1 MGIEDIRD
9 ALVIRERS
17 TFLLSD
23 PKGNIPHGNR
33 QGFGVYQADTRHL
46 STYDFTL
53 SGLDPVTLLSTAEVG
68 HAMEQVLT
76 NPTFI
81 TREGRTI
88 LRGSTEIRRQRSVAD
103 ILEERVRVTNFNP
116 FAVTLDLR
124 YEFAADFADIFD
136 VRGYKR
142 ERAGT
147 LHETAVEE
155 RAIEYGYTGIDGV
168 EHSTRI
174 EFDVKPEHIDAR
186 SVLFRL
192 TLGRRETSSLRIRI
206 SIDRH
211 GKRAAKLDRLEVVA
225 EQYERWFQSS
235 TQIFTDNEFFN
246 RVMTRSLSDV
256 RMLWSENERGESYPA
271 AGTPWFDAL
280 FGRDSCIVSMQML
293 AYRPEIAKS
302 CLRLLAKWQGKEV
315 DPGRDEEPG
324 KILHEMRSDELS
336 RAGELPYSPYYGS
349 IDSTPLF
356 LMLVAEYFAWTAD
369 VRLVRELLPAIRAA
383 IQWMEVYGDTTGDG
397 YLDYD
402 KRSAKGLVN
411 QGWKDSW
418 EAVVHADGTLARPPL
433 ALSEVQGYAYAA
445 RSRLAPVLERVGE
458 AKTAT
463 RLRRDAKRMYGRYNQ
478 DFWLPKQHYA
488 AMALDGDRRPVES
501 VSTNPAHSMWTGLLD
516 PAHCEE
522 LCTRLLANDMF
533 TGWGLRTLTA
543 GNPRFNP
550 IGYHLGSVWPH
561 DNSIVAMGFKMYG
574 RDDELSE
581 VMTALFD
588 AAAAFP
594 YFRLPELF
602 GGQTRSAHNAPV
614 PYPVACNPQ
623 AWAAGAFPLMTQAM
637 LGIKAEAPERRLRI
651 VNPRLPY
658 WLNSVLIRGLRVGN
672 GEVTLQYRRDG
683 SSTRV
688 EVLEVTAGIDVVM
701 STRWPL

>member
-17 TFLLSD
+17 TFFLTD
-23 PKGNIPHGNR
+23 PKGNVPAGNR
-33 QGFGVYQADTRHL
+33 QGFGVYHADTRHL
-46 STYDFTL
+46 STYDFSL

-88 LRGSTEIRRQRSVAD
+88 NRGSTEIRRQRSIAD

-124 YEFAADFADIFD
+124 YEFGADFADIFD
-136 VRGYKR
+136 VRGYQR
-142 ERAGT
+142 ERAGR
-147 LHETAVEE
+147 LHEPIVEE
-155 RAIEYGYTGIDGV
+155 RAIEFGYTGIDGV
-168 EHSTRI
+168 EHGTRI

-186 SVLFRL
+186 SALFRL
-192 TLGRRETSSLRIRI
+192 TLGRRETESLRVRI
-206 SIDRH
+206 DVDHH
-211 GKRAAKLDRLEVVA
+211 GKRAPKVDRLEVVA
-225 EQYERWFQSS
+225 EQYERWFQTS

-246 RVMTRSLSDV
+246 RVMTRALADV

-280 FGRDSCIVSMQML
+280 FGRDSCIVSMQLL
-293 AYRPEIAKS
+293 AYRPEIAKA

-315 DPGRDEEPG
+315 EPARDEEPG
-324 KILHEMRSDELS
+324 KILHEMRFDELS
-336 RAGELPYSPYYGS
+336 RAGELPYAPYYGS

-356 LMLVAEYFAWTAD
+356 LMLVAEYFSWTAD

-383 IQWMEVYGDTTGDG
+383 IQWMEVYGDNNGDG
-397 YLDYD
+397 YIDYH
-402 KRSAKGLVN
+402 KRSTKGLVN

-418 EAVVHADGTLARPPL
+418 DAVVHADGTLARPPIAL
-433 ALSEVQGYAYAA
+433 AEVQGYVYAA

-463 RLRRDAKRMYGRYNQ
+463 RLRRDAKRLYQRFNE
-478 DFWLPKQHYA
+478 DFWLPHQHFA
-488 AMALDGDRRPVES
+488 AMALDGDRRHVES
-501 VSTNPAHSMWTGLLD
+501 VTTNPAHCMWTGLLA
-516 PAHCEE
+516 PEHSEE
-522 LCTRLLANDMF
+522 LTTRLLANDLF
-533 TGWGLRTLTA
+533 SGWGLRTLTA

-574 RDDELSE
+574 HDSELSE

-588 AAAAFP
+588 AATAFP

-602 GGQTRSAHNAPV
+602 GGQSRSAHHAPV

-623 AWAAGAFPLMTQAM
+623 SWSAGAFPLMTQAM

-651 VNPRLPY
+651 VNPHLPY
-658 WLNSVLIRGLRVGN
+658 WLNSVLVRGLRVGN

-683 SSTRV
+683 GSTRV
-688 EVLEVTAGIDVVM
+688 EVLEATAGIDVVM
-701 STRWPL
+701 SGAWPL